1 MHISETTKYLVL
13 GKLIGAAIALVA
25 FILVFTFWKKIE
37 QFCCHHVDRWGYT
50 LKPWRLF
57 MKIKAYRDCAYYD
70 NFDCVKCGKKIK
82 LKK

>member
-1 MHISETTKYLVL
+1 MHISELTRYFLGGMFAGAGISLLALAIVL
-13 GKLIGAAIALVA
+13 C
-25 FILVFTFWKKIE
+25 FWKKIE

-50 LKPWRLF
+50 LKHWRLF